1 MLVLVACVV
10 VMTVL
15 LLVDLPFLDDWFS
28 PTVHAAAMIR

>member
-1 MLVLVACVV
+1 MLVLVACAV

-28 PTVHAAAMIR
+28 PSLHAAVIR